1 MALGGLVALVGDKLR
16 NLFACRECNRLE
28 ALVLSERNRGNDL
41 LGLLNQANFQ
51 LEVEREHSKLLEDR
65 FLNSIGAAPRSE
77 VRVSVHTDMKPFGGV
92 ERLGTKITRL
102 QEASKEKLKKRLAEE
117 EKKIN
122 NG

>member
-1 MALGGLVALVGDKLR
+1 LVGDKLR
-16 NLFACRECNRLE
+16 NLFACKECNRLE

-65 FLNSIGAAPRSE
+65 FLNSIGAAPSSE